1 MAVTINVQVNPV
13 MSGWLVELYY
23 LYGSEWFFF
32 YDERTDSKGKAA
44 LTASSSYY
52 PVSLKVRIPAQTM
65 DGIAYK
71 AQERSKSYY
80 NGDVDY
86 LTFNMEE
93 QPAGIPTTLTLSA
106 PNSVEVGE
114 KFNLSGILYEKYTG
128 TAIPNQTINLSYDG
142 KSLGTAT
149 TGIDGDYLRQVSI
162 PTEGVHTLKAEFLG
176 AAGYAASSRTTRMGV
191 GVPLTKIPY
200 IAILPIVTGLA
211 VAHLL
216 KR

>member
-1 MAVTINVQVNPV
+1 MGVTINVQVNPA

-32 YDERTDSKGKAA
+32 YDMRTDSKGKAV
-44 LTASSSYY
+44 LTAAASSY

-65 DGIAYK
+65 GGIEYA
-71 AQERSKSYY
+71 AQERAKSYGD
-80 NGDVDY
+80 GDVGY
-86 LTFNMEE
+86 LTFNMEGQE
-93 QPAGIPTTLTLSA
+93 GIPTTLTLSA
-106 PNSVEVGE
+106 PNSVGVGE
-114 KFNLSGILYEKYTG
+114 KFNISGILYQAESG
-128 TAIPNQTINLSYDG
+128 VPILGQPINLSYNG

-149 TGIDGDYLRQVSI
+149 TGIDGDYLKQASI
-162 PTEGVHTLKAEFLG
+162 PTEGVHTLKAEFLA

-200 IAILPIVTGLA
+200 TAIASIVTGLA
-211 VAHLL
+211 IAHLS